1 MKKNSTLT
9 KYFIEGSIVFL
20 SVFFSFYLTD
30 VKRLKSMKESK
41 NVLLKDLSNSMIE
54 DTLQITGFI
63 DARRNILESLRLIRD
78 DIDSNHTILNDDEFF
93 NEFSNEDIGRTFM
106 SRNGIFNQ
114 MISTGNIELIENEKL
129 KYNLIEV
136 FNHLKARNESITKI
150 IDETVYIHQLPLM
163 NEMFRIK
170 LDVIGN
176 KAIYGNKKVEKYYFN
191 KSFYLSNKFYQIINS
206 NIIYTSG
213 YIKLLEEML
222 KKYGESINL
231 IQLE

>member
-1 MKKNSTLT
+1 
-9 KYFIEGSIVFL
+9 
-20 SVFFSFYLTD
+20 
-30 VKRLKSMKESK
+30 
-41 NVLLKDLSNSMIE
+41 
-54 DTLQITGFI
+54 
-63 DARRNILESLRLIRD
+63 
-78 DIDSNHTILNDDEFF
+78 
-93 NEFSNEDIGRTFM
+93 
-106 SRNGIFNQ
+106 
-114 MISTGNIELIENEKL
+114 
-129 KYNLIEV
+129 
-136 FNHLKARNESITKI
+136 
-150 IDETVYIHQLPLM
+150 M

-231 IQLE
+231 IQLEIE